1 MPTKHADLL
10 FLTYIRYI
18 NLNTQK
24 IKSGCEN
31 YSFAKISRKLTLR
44 SFEREQLNL
53 FLESHTSKIS
63 WNVKILISV
72 NF

>member
-31 YSFAKISRKLTLR
+31 YSFAKISRKLTVR
-44 SFEREQLNL
+44 SFERE
-53 FLESHTSKIS
+53 
-63 WNVKILISV
+63 
-72 NF
+72 